1 MSNPDYWSYQHYAV
15 LNSAIAYPI
24 SFRVRSRKWVVS
36 NHHGGRNNLAIFKAK
51 QNLPKVLSKLKEINF
66 NPVLLVAKE
75 AEAALATV
83 VTPVEEVLVG
93 LKSLKI
99 PEITS
104 VLQTP
109 GSEEPLCSPQ
119 PSKETSRGRNAGS
132 SSGPVEP
139 PRPSSSS
146 SNRMLDPCE
155 AGPSSRSAC
164 PHPPEPPKANNP
176 NTCEAGSPSGPKRS
190 SSAST
195 SSKSVKDSNDSK
207 EKVKSFW
214 DSAFKVM

>member
-1 MSNPDYWSYQHYAV
+1 MSNPDYWNYQHYAV

-24 SFRVRSRKWVVS
+24 SFRIRSRRWVVS

-51 QNLPKVLSKLKEINF
+51 QNLPKVLSSLKEINF

-83 VTPVEEVLVG
+83 FTPVEEVLER

-104 VLQTP
+104 VLQAP
-109 GSEEPLCSPQ
+109 GPEEPLCSHQ
-119 PSKETSRGRNAGS
+119 PSKKASRGCNAGS
-132 SSGPVEP
+132 SSGPAEP
-139 PRPSSSS
+139 PRSSSSS

-155 AGPSSRSAC
+155 AGPSSRPAC
-164 PHPPEPPKANNP
+164 PHPPEPPKANP
-176 NTCEAGSPSGPKRS
+176 NTCEAGSSSGLKRS

-195 SSKSVKDSNDSK
+195 SSKSVKDPKDSK